1 VLLAIVA
8 IGAIPPLVFSGILLK
23 RYADSERNR
32 AAVQLQESARAIART
47 IDSEFSAVASVLA
60 ALSSLP
66 SLDDGDLRLFEYR
79 LRSVAAKTGRHFELA
94 DTTGKIRVS
103 TAQAPERAATGSVA
117 AEIAPAIEMRR
128 PYMSTVHRADDG
140 RLFTRI
146 ILPVL
151 SGGKINWTLHAIV
164 EPADFAR
171 ILAHPGVPQEW
182 IVAIADQNGTQFARS
197 HRAELYAGQPLVP
210 ELERAVKAQRSVTMH
225 TVSLEGAALLSTVA
239 TAPLSGWSVA
249 VGLPEATLQQPLREQ
264 LNYLVLLGAALI
276 TLAFL
281 CGYLVARYLVGSMR
295 KLGTLAHAVGAGE
308 LVEPP
313 ETAVQEVAQL
323 GGALSEVSRTLRDR
337 TLELARLN
345 ATLEQQVSMRTAEL
359 SDANTK
365 LVTEMTRRE
374 ESEAQLRHMQ
384 RLEAIGQLT
393 GGIAHDFNNML
404 AVIISSLNLVQRR
417 LGRGNHDVAEFVD
430 SAMQGAERAANL
442 TRRLLAF
449 SRQQALSPEPIEA
462 NRLLV
467 GMEDI
472 LRRSLPENISIET
485 VMSGGL
491 WRTYADVHAL
501 ENVLVN
507 LAVNARDAMPKG
519 GKLTIETGNTDLDA
533 SHSVANDEVVPGQY
547 VLISVSDTGK
557 GMTPAVLDRAFDPF
571 FTTKP
576 TGQGTGLG
584 LSQVHGFIKQS
595 KGHVSIRSAPG
606 AGTTVK
612 LYLPRYVGRTEAA
625 AETHPAVPVRS
636 AAGARD
642 TIMVVEDD
650 AEVRHMAVQM
660 LAELNYDTVEADSGQ
675 SALKLLAKSNDVKL
689 VFTDVVMPD
698 MNGRALADEIAK
710 RWPGL
715 KVVFTT
721 GYTRDAIVHNGI
733 LDPGVQLISKP
744 FKLDEL
750 AAKIN
755 ATLVGGPI
763 KSTGESGRSRDS
775 G

>member
-1 VLLAIVA
+1 
-8 IGAIPPLVFSGILLK
+8 
-23 RYADSERNR
+23 
-32 AAVQLQESARAIART
+32 
-47 IDSEFSAVASVLA
+47 
-60 ALSSLP
+60 
-66 SLDDGDLRLFEYR
+66 
-79 LRSVAAKTGRHFELA
+79 
-94 DTTGKIRVS
+94 
-103 TAQAPERAATGSVA
+103 
-117 AEIAPAIEMRR
+117 
-128 PYMSTVHRADDG
+128 
-140 RLFTRI
+140 
-146 ILPVL
+146 
-151 SGGKINWTLHAIV
+151 
-164 EPADFAR
+164 
-171 ILAHPGVPQEW
+171 
-182 IVAIADQNGTQFARS
+182 
-197 HRAELYAGQPLVP
+197 
-210 ELERAVKAQRSVTMH
+210 
-225 TVSLEGAALLSTVA
+225 
-239 TAPLSGWSVA
+239 
-249 VGLPEATLQQPLREQ
+249 
-264 LNYLVLLGAALI
+264 
-276 TLAFL
+276 
-281 CGYLVARYLVGSMR
+281 
-295 KLGTLAHAVGAGE
+295 
-308 LVEPP
+308 
-313 ETAVQEVAQL
+313 
-323 GGALSEVSRTLRDR
+323 
-337 TLELARLN
+337 
-345 ATLEQQVSMRTAEL
+345 
-359 SDANTK
+359 
-365 LVTEMTRRE
+365 
-374 ESEAQLRHMQ
+374 
-384 RLEAIGQLT
+384 
-393 GGIAHDFNNML
+393 
-404 AVIISSLNLVQRR
+404 
-417 LGRGNHDVAEFVD
+417 
-430 SAMQGAERAANL
+430 
-442 TRRLLAF
+442 
-449 SRQQALSPEPIEA
+449 
-462 NRLLV
+462 
-467 GMEDI
+467 
-472 LRRSLPENISIET
+472 
-485 VMSGGL
+485 MSGGL

-584 LSQVHGFIKQS
+584 LSQVYGFIKQS

-636 AAGARD
+636 VAGARD